1 MYVSVFFGVLP
12 TIERA
17 VVQMQCI
24 VSQYSVNTLLCIA
37 VWQYIMV
44 KKNVTKEDRTKNGP
58 SARMQF
64 KFLFFSHIF

>member
-24 VSQYSVNTLLCIA
+24 VSQYAVCNTLSCIA
-37 VWQYIMV
+37 VVQ
-44 KKNVTKEDRTKNGP
+44 
-58 SARMQF
+58 
-64 KFLFFSHIF
+64 